1 MAATNSK
8 PNDAPTATTLSH
20 DAAEMLRAIG
30 KNHLRDVTNDEWA
43 RYGFQH
49 GLTGREALCAEYWQC
64 HLPDQAFLELISGKE
79 GLQAQV
85 EHWESVRRTTADF
98 HTQIYAERQIKL
110 LQNQTNERE
119 KL

>member
-1 MAATNSK
+1 MAAINK
-8 PNDAPTATTLSH
+8 PNDAPAATTLSQQ
-20 DAAEMLRAIG
+20 AAEMLRAIG

-49 GLTGREALCAEYWQC
+49 GLAGREALCAEYWLW
-64 HLPDQAFLELISGKE
+64 HLPDRAFLESISGKE

-85 EHWESVRRTTADF
+85 EHRESVGRTTADF
-98 HTQIYAERQIKL
+98 HTQIYAESHIKL

>member
-1 MAATNSK
+1 MAAINK
-8 PNDAPTATTLSH
+8 PSDAPAATTLSQ
-20 DAAEMLRAIG
+20 DAAEMLRAFG
-30 KNHLRDVTNDEWA
+30 KNHLLDVTTDEWA

-49 GLTGREALCAEYWQC
+49 GLTGREALSAEYWQW

-85 EHWESVRRTTADF
+85 EHWESVHRTTADF
-98 HTQIYAERQIKL
+98 DTQIYAESQIKL